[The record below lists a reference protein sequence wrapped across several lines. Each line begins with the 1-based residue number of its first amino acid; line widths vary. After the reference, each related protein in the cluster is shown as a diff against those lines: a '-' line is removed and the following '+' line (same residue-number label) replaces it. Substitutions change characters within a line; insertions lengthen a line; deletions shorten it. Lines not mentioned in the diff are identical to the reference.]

1 MSTSEHPSTGAQ
13 YAIIPQSHRPLAR
26 CHPPPASYRLL
37 VGATNTADRQPPSR
51 FGLGPVRIVRSM
63 AERPVQRVAVRL
75 TAQRARHGSALQLL
89 VEAPL
94 YNSNIGVFFTANFV
108 FEFPAGQA
116 PLRCTRTA
124 AMHSAVP
131 ECPLGSVA
139 GVAAVRST
147 LTGARLLIDMA
158 LNATVRAAPI
168 R

>member
-1 MSTSEHPSTGAQ
+1 
-13 YAIIPQSHRPLAR
+13 
-26 CHPPPASYRLL
+26 
-37 VGATNTADRQPPSR
+37 
-51 FGLGPVRIVRSM
+51 M
-63 AERPVQRVAVRL
+63 ALRPVQRVAVRL
-75 TAQRARHGSALQLL
+75 PAQRARHGSALQLL

-124 AMHSAVP
+124 AMRSQYRSVRWVQWRFSA
-131 ECPLGSVA
+131 
-139 GVAAVRST
+139 AAVRST